1 MLIVVRGYDYRG
13 DLAALRPYITE
24 YRPLLMGV
32 DGGADA
38 LIEAGYKP
46 DMIIGDM
53 DSCSDETLRCG
64 AELVVHAYHDGRAPG
79 LERIEKL
86 GCRRLCSQ
94 HSAPARTLPCCS
106 LTPRSQLDRR
116 CGHPCLAGGVPGQ
129 RSSWDG
135 LHVPD
140 PASRRPQAG

>member
-1 MLIVVRGYDYRG
+1 MPCG
-13 DLAALRPYITE
+13 PYISE

-79 LERIEKL
+79 LERI
-86 GCRRLCSQ
+86 
-94 HSAPARTLPCCS
+94 
-106 LTPRSQLDRR
+106 
-116 CGHPCLAGGVPGQ
+116 
-129 RSSWDG
+129 
-135 LHVPD
+135 
-140 PASRRPQAG
+140 